1 MKKLFW
7 GFLFIYLNFNLN
19 FNQHSLNVLPDFVG
33 YIFLL
38 QGARILEDESEFFS
52 RACPFATGMTI
63 YSAILWI
70 GALLGVTSEAN
81 WITRILGIIS
91 VIVSLYVSWLLIRGV
106 QEMEERHMSDLNG
119 GKLMSLWKGLAVVQ
133 IAGGVIGLMIN
144 LMNVGIL
151 AVVTVVLAIVGFVLI
166 VLYLIAWNKS
176 AAAFETAQS
185 APNEPGFY

>member
-7 GFLFIYLNFNLN
+7 GFFFIYLNFNLN

-33 YIFLL
+33 YILLL

-52 RACPFATGMTI
+52 RARPFATGMTI

-70 GALLGVTSEAN
+70 GALLGVASEAN
-81 WITRILGIIS
+81 WITQILGIIS
-91 VIVSLYVSWLLIRGV
+91 VIVSLYISWLLIRGV
-106 QEMEERHMSDLNG
+106 QELEDRHMSDLNG

-151 AVVTVVLAIVGFVLI
+151 AAVTVVLAIVGFVLI

-176 AAAFETAQS
+176 AAAFENVRS
-185 APNEPGFY
+185 APSEPEF

>member
-7 GFLFIYLNFNLN
+7 GFFFIYLNFNLN

-33 YIFLL
+33 YILLL

-52 RACPFATGMTI
+52 QARPFATGMTI

-70 GALLGVTSEAN
+70 GALLGVASEAN
-81 WITRILGIIS
+81 WITQILGIIS

-106 QEMEERHMSDLNG
+106 QELEERHMSDLNG
-119 GKLMSLWKGLAVVQ
+119 GKLMRLWKGLAVVQ

-151 AVVTVVLAIVGFVLI
+151 AAVTVVLAIVGFVLI

-176 AAAFETAQS
+176 AAAFENVRS
-185 APNEPGFY
+185 APSEPEF